1 VPVLVQLD
9 APLSTMM
16 RSPPPCVTATT
27 SIGHVVDLILEKKYK
42 LVIVVKYRYL
52 NGSSF
57 TSSSK
62 ALGVFTAEQ
71 LHRLVP
77 SVSELPGLELSAC
90 RT

>member
-1 VPVLVQLD
+1 
-9 APLSTMM
+9 MM

-71 LHRLVP
+71 LHRLVA